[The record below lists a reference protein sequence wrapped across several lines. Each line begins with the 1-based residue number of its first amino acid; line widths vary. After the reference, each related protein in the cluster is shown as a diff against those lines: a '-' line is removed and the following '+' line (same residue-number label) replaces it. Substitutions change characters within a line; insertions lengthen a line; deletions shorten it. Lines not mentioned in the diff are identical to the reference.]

1 MNRAEMR
8 RKAREQEKTQLPLN
22 SNLTLAQIAGM
33 TGQQVSILQTY
44 LKRKEQET
52 TENVKDAIIREA
64 QEKLERAEDYIAIIN
79 ILISLYAIK
88 MTWGF
93 TEENKRFLDNYNAAR
108 NYVDRIGAAKAN
120 LCILTYPPADSLL
133 EFRKYQAVLQWK
145 QPLFH
150 YHR

>member
-8 RKAREQEKTQLPLN
+8 RQAREQEKTQLPLN

-64 QEKLERAEDYIAIIN
+64 QEKTGKSRGLYSDYK
-79 ILISLYAIK
+79 Y
-88 MTWGF
+88 
-93 TEENKRFLDNYNAAR
+93 LDFSVCN
-108 NYVDRIGAAKAN
+108 
-120 LCILTYPPADSLL
+120 
-133 EFRKYQAVLQWK
+133 
-145 QPLFH
+145 
-150 YHR
+150 

>member
-93 TEENKRFLDNYNAAR
+93 TEENKRFLDNCNAAR
-108 NYVDRIGAAKAN
+108 NYVDRIGAAKAYE
-120 LCILTYPPADSLL
+120 IAKKDMEIDIEFEDL
-133 EFRKYQAVLQWK
+133 ENYNIYKELGFDREAV
-145 QPLFH
+145 
-150 YHR
+150 

>member
-8 RKAREQEKTQLPLN
+8 RQAREQEKTQLPLN

-64 QEKLERAEDYIAIIN
+64 QEKTGKSRRLYSDYK
-79 ILISLYAIK
+79 Y
-88 MTWGF
+88 
-93 TEENKRFLDNYNAAR
+93 LDFSVCN
-108 NYVDRIGAAKAN
+108 
-120 LCILTYPPADSLL
+120 
-133 EFRKYQAVLQWK
+133 
-145 QPLFH
+145 
-150 YHR
+150 

>member
-64 QEKLERAEDYIAIIN
+64 QEKLERAEDYIALIH

-93 TEENKRFLDNYNAAR
+93 TEENKRFLDNYHAAR
-108 NYVDRIGAAKAN
+108 NYVDRIGAAKAYE
-120 LCILTYPPADSLL
+120 IAKKDMEIDIEFEDL
-133 EFRKYQAVLQWK
+133 ENYNIYKELGFDREAV
-145 QPLFH
+145 
-150 YHR
+150 

>member
-8 RKAREQEKTQLPLN
+8 RQAREQEKTQLPLN

-108 NYVDRIGAAKAN
+108 IYVDRIGAAKAYE
-120 LCILTYPPADSLL
+120 IAKKDMEIDIEFEDL
-133 EFRKYQAVLQWK
+133 ENYNIYKELGFDREAV
-145 QPLFH
+145 
-150 YHR
+150 

>member
-93 TEENKRFLDNYNAAR
+93 TEEINAS
-108 NYVDRIGAAKAN
+108 RI
-120 LCILTYPPADSLL
+120 ITTPPGIM
-133 EFRKYQAVLQWK
+133 
-145 QPLFH
+145 
-150 YHR
+150 

>member
-1 MNRAEMR
+1 
-8 RKAREQEKTQLPLN
+8 
-22 SNLTLAQIAGM
+22 
-33 TGQQVSILQTY
+33 LQTY

-108 NYVDRIGAAKAN
+108 NYVDRIGAAKAYE
-120 LCILTYPPADSLL
+120 IAKKDMEIDIEFEDL
-133 EFRKYQAVLQWK
+133 ENYNIYKELGFDREAV
-145 QPLFH
+145 
-150 YHR
+150 

>member
-8 RKAREQEKTQLPLN
+8 RQAREQEKTQLPLN

-108 NYVDRIGAAKAN
+108 NYVDRIGTAKAYE
-120 LCILTYPPADSLL
+120 IAKKDMEIDIEFEDL
-133 EFRKYQAVLQWK
+133 ENYNIYKELGFDREAV
-145 QPLFH
+145 
-150 YHR
+150 